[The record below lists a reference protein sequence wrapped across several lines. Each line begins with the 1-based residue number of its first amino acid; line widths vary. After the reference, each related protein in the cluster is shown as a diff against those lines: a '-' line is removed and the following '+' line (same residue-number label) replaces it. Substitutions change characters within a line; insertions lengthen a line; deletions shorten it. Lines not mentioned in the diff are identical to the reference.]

1 MNMVPNRKIPEFA
14 YLAVILSLMTIA
26 VRATN
31 NMITTT
37 VPPLAKST
45 LGFSNNGVGILAAL
59 SFMATF
65 AATSYLNPHL
75 QGQTRRRAFI
85 LSNLAIVAA
94 LLLFYYSNAATI
106 WPIVIIAGLASG
118 IIMPNLITSAS
129 MVRDLKSTERLL
141 AIYTTS
147 LSASLIIGPFIE
159 IQILKYFNYRSVF
172 LFFIALAVIAFTL
185 SYAVQFPEIKSELHG
200 RIVLR
205 NTGFLSSLLANSTY
219 SVPFAAITTFLVI
232 YASDKFAVSR
242 SVAYLSFIPFFTAS
256 FITRLTI
263 AILPRKSLY
272 PLFICSVV
280 ITLVGLAGMVFSPS
294 FLLFLI
300 LMALLGFPH
309 GSIFPLSTIL
319 IARGSSREERSA
331 VNSYFM
337 AFNNLLFAVVPFAVG
352 LLSSFIGLNYSF
364 LFLTVPV
371 AFSAALFLIK
381 FRRNS
386 IITGIS

>member
-1 MNMVPNRKIPEFA
+1 MNMVSNRKIPEFA

-37 VPPLAKST
+37 VPPLAKSV

-75 QGQTRRRAFI
+75 QRQTRRRAFI

-94 LLLFYYSNAATI
+94 LLLFYYSNASTI

-159 IQILKYFNYRSVF
+159 TQILKFFNYRSVF
-172 LFFIALAVIAFTL
+172 LFFIALAVIAFAL

-381 FRRNS
+381 FRKNS